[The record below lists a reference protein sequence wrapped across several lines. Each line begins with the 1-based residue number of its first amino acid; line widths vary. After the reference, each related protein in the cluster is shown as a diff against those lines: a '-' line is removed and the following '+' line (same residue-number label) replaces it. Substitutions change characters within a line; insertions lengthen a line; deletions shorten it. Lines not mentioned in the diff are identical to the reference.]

1 MSLSIK
7 KTSGMIV
14 TQDSK
19 FSINKCCKKKKIG
32 DDDDNENADG
42 VDNDAGPIT

>member
-1 MSLSIK
+1 
-7 KTSGMIV
+7 MIV

-19 FSINKCCKKKKIG
+19 FSINKCCKKKKIE